1 MAGAAAST
9 RIAAQPGMT
18 RVQLWAVDEHIWG
31 IQTPERKICGGGPG
45 QQQFLL
51 LIEVAI
57 PHGAGTDA
65 LAVADDSV
73 PGGADRQ
80 HQILGRYWL

>member
-1 MAGAAAST
+1 MAAAAAST

-18 RVQLWAVDEHIWG
+18 RMQLCAVDEHVWG

-51 LIEVAI
+51 LMEAAI
-57 PHGAGTDA
+57 PHGAGTMRWP
-65 LAVADDSV
+65 L
-73 PGGADRQ
+73 PTIQCQGA
-80 HQILGRYWL
+80 QIVSIRYLVTIG